1 MPTYAAKPLLLVMG
15 WQHYI
20 QPQLEGDGWQ
30 EMEAGANHAS
40 KCVAYVNYQSKVEL
54 AIKYRELDA
63 REGHPSKSVIC
74 AYGGRTGDTCGEA
87 ADNEIIKWSSKLSA
101 FTETIAL
108 DETCGRP

>member
-1 MPTYAAKPLLLVMG
+1 
-15 WQHYI
+15 
-20 QPQLEGDGWQ
+20 
-30 EMEAGANHAS
+30 MEAGANHAS

-63 REGHPSKSVIC
+63 QEAHPSKSVIC